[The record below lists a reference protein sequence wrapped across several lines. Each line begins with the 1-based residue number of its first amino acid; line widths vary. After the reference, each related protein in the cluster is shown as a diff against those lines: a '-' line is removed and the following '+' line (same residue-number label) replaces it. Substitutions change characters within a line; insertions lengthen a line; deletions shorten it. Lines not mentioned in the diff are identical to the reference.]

1 MTSISFSK
9 ALGKRVLILGDV
21 GSGKTALTRRL
32 LTEAV
37 EKGYG
42 RNITVMEMAPR
53 ATTIRGLSVGGV
65 LMNPEDWEVCY
76 LGVEDIRTPRLSAKN
91 AEDLLKL
98 ADYNKNEI
106 EKLLD
111 EFIANPTSIL
121 FVNDVSIYL
130 QRGNLERL
138 WCTLEKAGTV
148 VANGYVGKKLK
159 DDFGT
164 GISAREEELMEKLA
178 ARMEFVIRL

>member
-9 ALGKRVLILGDV
+9 ALGKRVLIIGDV

-32 LTEAV
+32 LSEAV

-42 RNITVMEMAPR
+42 HSITVMEMAPR
-53 ATTIRGLSVGGV
+53 AATIRGLSVGGV
-65 LMNPEDWEVCY
+65 LMNSQEWEVRH
-76 LGVEDIRTPRLSAKN
+76 LGVDDIRTPRLSAKN
-91 AEDLLKL
+91 TQDLINL
-98 ADYNKNEI
+98 ADHNKNEI

-121 FVNDVSIYL
+121 FINDVSIYL

-138 WCTLEKAGTV
+138 WSTLEKAGTV
-148 VANGYVGKKLK
+148 VANGYVGLKLK

-178 ARMEFVIRL
+178 ARMEVVIRL